1 MAAPTA
7 FPSEIGTPK
16 QHAEHI
22 HSAQRNGYL
31 HQILHEVSG
40 LTRRIVASVP
50 QGTGMY
56 LVGEGKVVHRLDACQ
71 LRERD
76 IRVVTVDRELPQQLP
91 ACVDAQIH
99 CDLRQLSSM
108 LRQSAWAALND
119 RMPFVPGS
127 FVASH
132 IARYLPE
139 EDTSTLLHAGM
150 DALHPG
156 GNIWL
161 VDTPLAARLRKHSN
175 SPGFFEGYEIA
186 RSRDDVR
193 IAVDAVIAPV
203 VPESLYFKLNDMRAR
218 VPGSDDGAFL
228 DAVQDGVVQFAS
240 VPAAD
245 AEEGEFRIRQG
256 SRIRVNGW
264 GMRVMMLEKQA

>member
-1 MAAPTA
+1 MAAPTT
-7 FPSEIGTPK
+7 FPSEIGTLK

-22 HSAQRNGYL
+22 NRAQRNGYL

-40 LTRRIVASVP
+40 LTRSIVEAVP
-50 QGTGMY
+50 RGTGMY

-71 LRERD
+71 VRERD
-76 IRVVTVDRELPQQLP
+76 IRVVTVDRELPQQPP
-91 ACVDAQIH
+91 AGVDAQIH
-99 CDLRQLSSM
+99 CDLSRLSSM
-108 LRQSAWAALND
+108 LRQSAQTTLDD

-150 DALHPG
+150 DALRPG

-175 SPGFFEGYEIA
+175 SPGFCEGYDIA
-186 RSRDDVR
+186 QSRDDVR

-203 VPESLYFKLNDMRAR
+203 VPEGLYFKLNDMRAR
-218 VPGSDDGAFL
+218 VPGSDDMAFL
-228 DAVQDGVVQFAS
+228 DAVQDGIVRFAS

-256 SRIRVNGW
+256 GRIRVNGW
-264 GMRVMMLEKQA
+264 GIRAMMLQKA